1 MAKTFT
7 FTSPNGKIYDISGP
21 DDATQEQAFAILQS
35 QIGTP
40 GPGSKDFAPSGA
52 DKPGLPDS
60 RTMPTPKNFPGF
72 GNPAA
77 EYARRQEP
85 VRQILD
91 GAARMTGSAARRS
104 GGDVADARFGG
115 ASDIMRGAAEIAAPL
130 AAVPLAGAGSI
141 GAGAA
146 MLGRMALGAGGG
158 YLGGKL
164 LRAQVPKD
172 KPGLQNFVENVGE
185 TAGGLLAGGVSES
198 PKVGAFVKGAAKEVP
213 KKLPSAMLA
222 GAAGH
227 ALGRPG
233 TMAILEAL
241 YAGPSIIRGGM
252 AEAAGKPWLGPV
264 FSGILGKNK
273 PQPLTAQQA
282 QVVAAKQEYLRLRGL
297 IDEAPPVIPQG
308 PSPTIPAPTELPSGR
323 PVGGIWN
330 QTEPVQY
337 KSPQSKWSDLRKL
350 IAEMRPLM
358 DEAPPII
365 PQGPSPR
372 ITAAT
377 ELPSGRPVGG
387 IFNQT
392 APSPTPAPNP
402 QGVAAKQE
410 AIRLQG
416 LPFAPPVRVPPSK
429 LEIPV
434 KTELP
439 SGRPVGGIWNQNK
452 PLTPAEIIA
461 ADAKSKAAI
470 EALKARQ
477 AAKQNARPAPTPKP
491 AEKSAT
497 PSENAAA
504 KMAAQD
510 AAGQE
515 RTGLMNDVVAQA
527 EAEAAAAVKDL
538 EWRKRSGTIGEKMT
552 KTKQDALIAF
562 AAEKGKPMTRF
573 TESEYNDLVSEF
585 NAAGKKRATGKP
597 FKMNFAGAD
606 YNADGEKYGR
616 DVEMTL
622 RHFNNMRLGK
632 K

>member
-40 GPGSKDFAPSGA
+40 GPGSKDFAPGV

-60 RTMPTPKNFPGF
+60 RTLPTPKNFPGF

-130 AAVPLAGAGSI
+130 AAVPLAGAGSL

-297 IDEAPPVIPQG
+297 MAEAPPVIPQG
-308 PSPTIPAPTELPSGR
+308 PSPIIPEPTELPSGR
-323 PVGGIWN
+323 TP
-330 QTEPVQY
+330 
-337 KSPQSKWSDLRKL
+337 
-350 IAEMRPLM
+350 
-358 DEAPPII
+358 
-365 PQGPSPR
+365 
-372 ITAAT
+372 
-377 ELPSGRPVGG
+377 GG

-392 APSPTPAPNP
+392 APPPRPAPNP

-410 AIRLQG
+410 SIRLQG

-434 KTELP
+434 KPQLP
-439 SGRPVGGIWNQNK
+439 SGRTPGGIWNQDK
-452 PLTPAEIIA
+452 VPTPAEIIA

-491 AEKSAT
+491 AAKPTT
-497 PSENAAA
+497 PSENMAA

-552 KTKQDALIAF
+552 KTKQDALIDF

>member
-1 MAKTFT
+1 M
-7 FTSPNGKIYDISGP
+7 
-21 DDATQEQAFAILQS
+21 
-35 QIGTP
+35 
-40 GPGSKDFAPSGA
+40 
-52 DKPGLPDS
+52 PGLPQ
-60 RTMPTPKNFPGF
+60 PKQEYQGMDYGSELPIPSNNFATSG
-72 GNPAA
+72 AS
-77 EYARRQEP
+77 
-85 VRQILD
+85 QIMN
-91 GAARMTGSAARRS
+91 GASRMTGSAARRS
-104 GGDVADARFGG
+104 GGDVADARYGG
-115 ASDIMRGAAEIAAPL
+115 ASDMFRGAGQIVSPVAAAL
-130 AAVPLAGAGSI
+130 AVPTSLAGAGLLAT
-141 GAGAA
+141 GV
-146 MLGRMALGAGGG
+146 GGG
-158 YLGGKL
+158 YVGGKL
-164 LRAQVPKD
+164 LKGAAQLAGAG
-172 KPGLQNFVENVGE
+172 PGGMALAEDVG
-185 TAGGLLAGGVSES
+185 TGGGGLLAGGAAES
-198 PKVGAFVKGAAKEVP
+198 PKIGAFLKGAAKAAP
-213 KKLPSAMLA
+213 TAMVRSGPYGIG
-222 GAAGH
+222 GALMH
-227 ALGRPG
+227 ALGHNKS
-233 TMAILEAL
+233 AL
-241 YAGPSIIRGGM
+241 AADAVAAAAGLPTVIRGGM
-252 AEAAGKPWLGPV
+252 AEAAGKPWLGAGASRLFGV
-264 FSGILGKNK
+264 NK
-273 PQPLTAQQA
+273 PQQA
-282 QVVAAKQEYLRLRGL
+282 PPPNPQGLAAKQEAIRLRG
-297 IDEAPPVIPQG
+297 
-308 PSPTIPAPTELPSGR
+308 
-323 PVGGIWN
+323 
-330 QTEPVQY
+330 
-337 KSPQSKWSDLRKL
+337 
-350 IAEMRPLM
+350 LM
-358 DEAPPII
+358 DEAPSVI

-402 QGVAAKQE
+402 QGLAAKQE
-410 AIRLQG
+410 SIRLRG
-416 LPFAPPVRVPPSK
+416 LPFAPPVRVPPST
-429 LEIPV
+429 LEIPAP
-434 KTELP
+434 TQLP

-452 PLTPAEIIA
+452 PQTPAEIIA

-477 AAKQNARPAPTPKP
+477 AAKQNQRPAPTPKP
-491 AEKSAT
+491 AEKPTT
-497 PSENAAA
+497 PSENMAA